1 MSPEKKNK
9 ETTRFSD
16 PSDIGLQVEK
26 ARSRIEALKKQQEEL
41 QKEKE
46 TLEDL
51 RIKYTA
57 LVEGKKKMIESLSNG
72 IALLEIEEQESGRML
87 EMASETRRQ
96 FKDLLA
102 GISSIR
108 EDILDD
114 ENVGEQIGRGQI
126 LIDRAVRALSKAR
139 GKIEAF
145 SRSGSGEADAIHA
158 LQDTSVERRRGISFA
173 EAVRLGFGLAVP
185 GLIIALIILA
195 LVKVLP

>member
-26 ARSRIEALKKQQEEL
+26 ASGQIETLKKQQEEL

-46 TLEDL
+46 NLEDL

-57 LVEGKKKMIESLSNG
+57 LVEGKKEIIKRLSNG

-87 EMASETRRQ
+87 ELASETRRQ

-102 GISSIR
+102 GISAIR

-114 ENVGEQIGRGQI
+114 EKVGEQIGRGQI
-126 LIDRAVRALSKAR
+126 LIDRAVRALNKAR
-139 GKIEAF
+139 GKIESL
-145 SRSGSGEADAIHA
+145 SRSVGADAIHG
-158 LQDTSVERRRGISFA
+158 LQEISVERRRYMTFA

-195 LVKVLP
+195 LVKVLT

>member
-1 MSPEKKNK
+1 VSPEKKNK
-9 ETTRFSD
+9 EITRFSE

-26 ARSRIEALKKQQEEL
+26 TRSQIEVLKKQQEEL

-46 TLEDL
+46 DLEDL

-57 LVEGKKKMIESLSNG
+57 LVEGKKEIIESLSNG

-87 EMASETRRQ
+87 ELASETRRQ

-126 LIDRAVRALSKAR
+126 LIDRAVRALNKAR

-145 SRSGSGEADAIHA
+145 SRSGEADAIHA
-158 LQDTSVERRRGISFA
+158 LQETSVESRRGMTFA

>member
-1 MSPEKKNK
+1 LIVSPEKKNK

-26 ARSRIEALKKQQEEL
+26 TSSRIETLKKQQEDL

-57 LVEGKKKMIESLSNG
+57 LVEGKKEIIKSLSNG

-87 EMASETRRQ
+87 ELSSETKRQ
-96 FKDLLA
+96 FKELLA
-102 GISSIR
+102 GISAIR

-139 GKIEAF
+139 GKIEAL
-145 SRSGSGEADAIHA
+145 SRSVESDAIHA
-158 LQDTSVERRRGISFA
+158 LQDTSVERHRGISFA

-185 GLIIALIILA
+185 GLIIALIILV